1 MTSLSICTF
10 LRNISIYTFHGNVVV
25 AEDHIAFYPVV
36 NLSLNRTVVRF
47 SKAIICIFVRFP
59 KVVKR
64 IFVRLF
70 HFSCPKAV
78 DLTEYPSATRAEG
91 I

>member
-47 SKAIICIFVRFP
+47 SK
-59 KVVKR
+59 VVKR
-64 IFVRLF
+64 IFVDYSISLA
-70 HFSCPKAV
+70 PK
-78 DLTEYPSATRAEG
+78 L
-91 I
+91 

>member
-47 SKAIICIFVRFP
+47 SKVVSAFLSDYSISLAP
-59 KVVKR
+59 K
-64 IFVRLF
+64 L
-70 HFSCPKAV
+70 
-78 DLTEYPSATRAEG
+78 
-91 I
+91 

>member
-47 SKAIICIFVRFP
+47 SKAKI
-59 KVVKR
+59 R